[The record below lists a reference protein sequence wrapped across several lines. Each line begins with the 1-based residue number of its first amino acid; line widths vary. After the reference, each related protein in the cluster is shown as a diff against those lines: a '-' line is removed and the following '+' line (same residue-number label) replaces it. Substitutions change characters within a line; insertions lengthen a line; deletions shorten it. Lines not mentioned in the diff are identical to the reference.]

1 MSEGHRRRLPQC
13 ARLVI
18 LRRTVSA
25 RVPGTIPFR
34 QARLACRRRK
44 RGTMARLHGA
54 LCACCSGDTGILHRR
69 QFLRVVG
76 IGGAT
81 LAIAPGLTIAAE
93 GDYEAMVLACI
104 DPRMQEPVHRYT
116 VEQNLTGKFSQF
128 VIAGAAI
135 GVVAPAFKD
144 WHKAFWD
151 NLATTIQL
159 HRIKRVIA
167 IDHRDCGAAK
177 IAYGEAKVATR
188 RRKPRRTRRRSRN
201 SASRSA
207 SVTRSSAC
215 RPASWRLTARWRC
228 SAEAM
233 GASAARRSSV
243 AMPNQGAGAD
253 EINDADGEDNHP
265 RPLPKA
271 VVGHALDHERR
282 KRGAA
287 DR

>member
-1 MSEGHRRRLPQC
+1 
-13 ARLVI
+13 
-18 LRRTVSA
+18 
-25 RVPGTIPFR
+25 
-34 QARLACRRRK
+34 
-44 RGTMARLHGA
+44 MAKLHGA
-54 LCACCSGDTGILHRR
+54 LCACCSGTTVILHRR

-81 LAIAPGLTIAAE
+81 LAFAPDLALGAE

-135 GVVAPAFKD
+135 GVVAPAFQD

-177 IAYGEAKVATR
+177 IAYGEAKVATPQAETETHR
-188 RRKPRRTRRRSRN
+188 AALAEFRKQ
-201 SASRSA
+201 
-207 SVTRSSAC
+207 V
-215 RPASWRLTARWRC
+215 
-228 SAEAM
+228 
-233 GASAARRSSV
+233 
-243 AMPNQGAGAD
+243 
-253 EINDADGEDNHP
+253 GERHP
-265 RPLPKA
+265 QLG
-271 VVGHALDHERR
+271 VQTGLMALDGKMEIFS
-282 KRGAA
+282 
-287 DR
+287 